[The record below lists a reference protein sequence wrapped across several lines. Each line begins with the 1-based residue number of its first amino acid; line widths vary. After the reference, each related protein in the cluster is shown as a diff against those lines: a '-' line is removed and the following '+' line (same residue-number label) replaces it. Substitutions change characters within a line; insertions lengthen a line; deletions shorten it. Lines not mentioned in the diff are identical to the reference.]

1 MALFHRTN
9 HRSREKTIGFL
20 RDFVLFILTQGT
32 RSPGSVTWQN
42 EELMMPRQ
50 FCRAFWQSSYANHF
64 PIVPSIFPSFSCSLM
79 DQQILRRFFYG
90 TQSPWSAAIWR
101 CWVLW
106 QEELSQS
113 DSMTLYTATSWL
125 SRLSLLDTQAAP
137 LSQAAR
143 LYMAQTDAP
152 GFSLS

>member
-9 HRSREKTIGFL
+9 HRSREKTVGFL

-50 FCRAFWQSSYANHF
+50 FCRAFWQSSYVNHF
-64 PIVPSIFPSFSCSLM
+64 PIVPSIFPSFPCSLM

-101 CWVLW
+101 CWV
-106 QEELSQS
+106 
-113 DSMTLYTATSWL
+113 TALTRRTAKVTPWHFTQPL
-125 SRLSLLDTQAAP
+125 PDSRLSLLDTQAAP

-143 LYMAQTDAP
+143 LYMAHTDAP